1 MPVCSRCGKP
11 GHDERTCQGESLAP
25 PPYAMPATSVPPGPG
40 LLPSMP
46 PGASIPPGGSM
57 PPGAEGLLTSG
68 SYASAQTP
76 GGRAL
81 RLLKT
86 QLALAVGQREEDP
99 ERAWLE
105 LVSVRER
112 LEPVAE
118 LAREDPLLLSDVER
132 FRAKLLEQIAKLTR
146 EVGDEIIAPLYSWV
160 DLVRQ
165 RSRLDEQVDSAV
177 RRVGEARAS
186 RGTPAG
192 QAPATEEEA
201 NAALA
206 VAERDHA
213 FWSQDVPPPP
223 SDDVLAVWQEAG
235 GDALRPAL
243 PVDHAVVRAR
253 GLAGRVVVERVT
265 GRLPG
270 AVPYVGSKLELVL
283 LPVFGVAALLLS
295 MFALATSEARGVLGV
310 LAALGWV
317 AFAGVI
323 GFSVLARQRADVE
336 RRSAIE
342 VTWHHVLFAEQ
353 ASSLE
358 LEIGWLRTLAAALRA
373 RKTFEGRKGEG
384 GQLAELAT
392 WRPDLEP
399 VVVEVAKSNLS
410 APG

>member
-1 MPVCSRCGKP
+1 M
-11 GHDERTCQGESLAP
+11 
-25 PPYAMPATSVPPGPG
+25 PPGAA
-40 LLPSMP
+40 LLPSIPPGASMP
-46 PGASIPPGGSM
+46 PGPD
-57 PPGAEGLLTSG
+57 GLAASG

-76 GGRAL
+76 GGRTL

-86 QLALAVGQREEDP
+86 QMALAVGQREEDP

-118 LAREDPLLLSDVER
+118 LAREDPILLADVER
-132 FRAKLLEQIAKLTR
+132 FRTKLLEQIAKLTR
-146 EVGDEIIAPLYSWV
+146 EVGDEMIAPLYSWV

-165 RSRLDEQVDSAV
+165 RSRLDEQVESAA

-186 RGTPAG
+186 RGVRAG
-192 QAPATEEEA
+192 QPPSTEEEA
-201 NAALA
+201 SAALA
-206 VAERDHA
+206 VAERDHGI
-213 FWSQDVPPPP
+213 WSQDVPPAPP
-223 SDDVLAVWQEAG
+223 EDVVAVWTEAG

-243 PVDHAVVRAR
+243 PVDPGVVRAR

-295 MFALATSEARGVLGV
+295 MFALATTEARGLLGV

-317 AFAGVI
+317 AFAAVI
-323 GFSVLARQRADVE
+323 GVSVLARQRADVE

-342 VTWHHVLFAEQ
+342 VTWHHVLCVEQ

-358 LEIGWLRTLAAALRA
+358 LEIGWLRALAAALRA
-373 RKTFEGRKGEG
+373 RKAFEGRKGEG

-410 APG
+410 AHG